1 MEYQDQDINYDNIIE
16 TLLNTF
22 GNALSR
28 DCLFAIVEDCGGDL
42 EQSANA
48 IINMMDC
55 NLESTRWT
63 ETKENVLTENI
74 CANQINTSQQNVTSC
89 NMSNENIPK
98 TPSTSSTVDIPKET
112 NHVTSYAGASRKPSQ
127 QVHPHQPAQFSQYV
141 PKRKIATSQN
151 FWTDQLKQILTYHK
165 DGARVLIMMRGLSG
179 SGKSYL
185 AKKLIDAIYPVPSE
199 RNYSTHIFSTDDYF
213 MHNNV
218 YVFDKSRLS
227 EFHERNERMARNSMV
242 RGVSPVIIDNTNV
255 ELWEMKPYVYEGIKN
270 GYIVEVVEPNTP
282 WARNPKQLQRNTL
295 HNVPIH
301 TIQRKLETYQ
311 NGVTGAF
318 LIRYFG
324 YHYESS
330 MCPPVLRLVPP
341 IVREIETAVPVE
353 NDKNIPTKNVD
364 NTSQSVQIS
373 DSKDVN
379 EQPSSSKMSDANLFN
394 ELDYQTSEIKDA
406 KQSLENTNLTEM
418 KISLEEIE
426 KIEEEWDNGEDW
438 NDNSNKN
445 TVKQSECLKSAEA
458 KPQRKDLPKSTKKEN
473 LLAPVEECQDWS
485 KISMFLPSWGES
497 SRLPEETKIIVE
509 KKSTSTCIEL
519 GDTEI
524 SDLKNPFK
532 IITAT
537 SRDINESYVQ
547 LKNTKIP
554 DKWMLDKS
562 TSTSN
567 NQILS
572 DVPRCGNEE
581 KHFNLFRKLFKN
593 IPRSDLRHIFD
604 NCNGDVNWAVDI
616 VLDGVDNQNL
626 GKRDTN
632 DVSDTEVEE
641 ENQELCTCLAAY
653 DILPDQNDSSSP
665 IEPVEQN
672 IVQTMSPINTK
683 KGKRE
688 ITMSEAS
695 IQLKRQIEENVVI
708 PDAHYSQHCLKIRRI
723 RRGECITEENNEESV
738 SASNNTE
745 DLLDENNIPS
755 TSGLS
760 EENVNDDNIVRAS
773 KNDDSEASDGEQT
786 TEDELD
792 EVVNINV
799 GHVFIKQLDALFG
812 RADMEYPASIK
823 PRLSIRTSL
832 LNEIN
837 ALWMESLMHQIEEC
851 SKQTDL
857 MIKQDEEFARTL
869 LLKEEELLREG
880 REPEIPDF
888 KEIMD
893 MDLAL
898 TLYYKD
904 VEEWRNREPADLAA
918 KLSRD
923 KLYNLFPEISKDIL
937 SELLMAHD
945 NNFQTTVEVL
955 LISTGRANILDKKN
969 GISKFVMEKEIERQ
983 EKILEKEK
991 KELSQVEWPLLPTPE
1006 KVDMETVQMYR
1017 DQAENHLSRR
1027 NLNFQKAQDYIR
1039 RGMTQ
1044 VATYYSDYASYHTKK
1059 YEQANSLAAATLMQL
1074 HALNCADNA
1083 TIDLHYLRVGEA
1095 KESLDLFLDT
1105 HIQKLKETQ
1114 GRTGIRSHTLFFITG
1129 RGLHSNGKPRVKPA
1143 VMKRLQ
1149 ERGLSFYERNPG
1161 LLTAKVCAED
1171 KLSYQ
1176 IA

>member
-22 GNALSR
+22 GNAFSR

-55 NLESTRWT
+55 NLESPSWT
-63 ETKENVLTENI
+63 DTKEHVLTENV
-74 CANQINTSQQNVTSC
+74 CANQINTRQQNVNSY
-89 NMSNENIPK
+89 NMGCENIPK
-98 TPSTSSTVDIPKET
+98 TPSTNSTVDIPKET
-112 NHVTSYAGASRKPSQ
+112 NCVTSYAGASRKQCQ
-127 QVHPHQPAQFSQYV
+127 QVQPNQPAQFSQRD
-141 PKRKIATSQN
+141 PKRKITTSQN
-151 FWTDQLKQILTYHK
+151 FWTDQLKQILSYHK
-165 DGARVLIMMRGLSG
+165 DGVRVLIIMRGLSG
-179 SGKSYL
+179 SGKTYL
-185 AKKLIDAIYPVPSE
+185 AKKLIDAIYPVQSE
-199 RNYSTHIFSTDDYF
+199 RNYSTHIFSTDNYF
-213 MHNNV
+213 MQNNL

-242 RGVSPVIIDNTNV
+242 KGVSPVIIDNTNV

-282 WARNPKQLQRNTL
+282 WARNPKQLQRHTL

-301 TIQRKLETYQ
+301 TIQRKLDTYQ

-324 YHYESS
+324 YHYEST
-330 MCPPVLRLVPP
+330 MRPPVLRLVPP
-341 IVREIETAVPVE
+341 IVREIETTVPLE
-353 NDKNIPTKNVD
+353 NDKNIPTKNMD
-364 NTSQSVQIS
+364 NKSQESDQIS
-373 DSKDVN
+373 DNQDVTG
-379 EQPSSSKMSDANLFN
+379 QPSSSKMSDENLFK
-394 ELDYQTSEIKDA
+394 ELNLQTSEIKDA
-406 KQSLENTNLTEM
+406 KNSLENTNLTEM

-426 KIEEEWDNGEDW
+426 KIEEEWENGEDW
-438 NDNSNKN
+438 NDNSNN
-445 TVKQSECLKSAEA
+445 IVKESECLQSAEA
-458 KPQRKDLPKSTKKEN
+458 RPQRKELPKSSKNEQ
-473 LLAPVEECQDWS
+473 LLASVGECQDWS

-497 SRLPEETKIIVE
+497 SRLPEVTKVIVE
-509 KKSTSTCIEL
+509 KKSSSTCIEL

-524 SDLKNPFK
+524 SVLKNPLK

-537 SRDINESYVQ
+537 SRDINESYVE

-562 TSTSN
+562 TSTTN
-567 NQILS
+567 NQILN
-572 DVPRCGNEE
+572 DMPRCGNEE

-616 VLDGVDNQNL
+616 VLDGVDNQKL
-626 GKRDTN
+626 GTRDTN
-632 DVSDTEVEE
+632 EVSDTEVEE
-641 ENQELCTCLAAY
+641 ENEDLCTCLAAY
-653 DILPDQNDSSSP
+653 DILPDQNESSSP
-665 IEPVEQN
+665 IEPEPNV
-672 IVQTMSPINTK
+672 VQTLSPVNTK

-688 ITMSEAS
+688 IAMSEAS

-708 PDAHYSQHCLKIRRI
+708 PDNHYSQHCLKIRKI
-723 RRGECITEENNEESV
+723 RRGECITEENNEENV
-738 SASNNTE
+738 SASDNTE
-745 DLLDENNIPS
+745 DLVDESNIPG

-760 EENVNDDNIVRAS
+760 DENVNNDNSVCTS
-773 KNDDSEASDGEQT
+773 KNDDSEASDGET
-786 TEDELD
+786 TSEDELD
-792 EVVNINV
+792 KIVNINI
-799 GHVFIKQLDALFG
+799 GHLFVKQIDAIFG
-812 RADMEYPASIK
+812 RADMQYPPSVE
-823 PRLSIRTSL
+823 PRISIRTSL

-837 ALWMESLMHQIEEC
+837 ALWMESLMYQLEQC
-851 SKQTDL
+851 YKQTNL
-857 MIKQDEEFARTL
+857 MIKQDEETARLL
-869 LLKEEELLREG
+869 LLKEEELLRDG
-880 REPEIPDF
+880 REPDFPDF

-945 NNFQTTVEVL
+945 NNFQATVEVL
-955 LISTGRANILDKKN
+955 LISTGRANILDDKN

-983 EKILEKEK
+983 EKILDKEK
-991 KELSQVEWPLLPTPE
+991 KELSKVEWPLLPTPE

-1044 VATYYSDYASYHTKK
+1044 VATFYSEYASYHTKK

-1074 HALNCADNA
+1074 NALNCADNA

-1105 HIQKLKETQ
+1105 HIQKLRETQ
-1114 GRTGIRSHTLFFITG
+1114 ARTGIRSHTLFFITG

-1161 LLTAKVCAED
+1161 LLTAKVCADD